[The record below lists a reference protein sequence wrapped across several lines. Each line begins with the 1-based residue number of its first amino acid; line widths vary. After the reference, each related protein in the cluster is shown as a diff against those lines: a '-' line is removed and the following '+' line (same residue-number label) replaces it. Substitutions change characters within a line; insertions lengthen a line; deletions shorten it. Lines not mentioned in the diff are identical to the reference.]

1 MRSMRIHRIIDNG
14 RNSLKKA
21 SLSDKEI
28 KRFSEIYA
36 TVYGHA
42 RKKGQTH
49 QAALKYCWNVY
60 SEQAPDIAKKIIRNT
75 ARSKMGLNKQS
86 LRKMII
92 KEMLEGDVVNITDFR
107 KQPAQPELGDEV
119 GETQQGY
126 DGFLS
131 EMHNQLINF
140 MNEGFADLT
149 PEQSTFL
156 DNILDMLEEELG
168 IDEEEGIVFDEDED
182 FEDDL

>member
-1 MRSMRIHRIIDNG
+1 
-14 RNSLKKA
+14 
-21 SLSDKEI
+21 
-28 KRFSEIYA
+28 
-36 TVYGHA
+36 
-42 RKKGQTH
+42 
-49 QAALKYCWNVY
+49 
-60 SEQAPDIAKKIIRNT
+60 
-75 ARSKMGLNKQS
+75 
-86 LRKMII
+86 MII